1 MVLLRLSTLAL
12 LSLRVLSALAQED
25 ASPEDAVNPSKSPNL
40 AVKVS
45 TSFPS
50 SEIFGIK
57 LVNGHPTQALLSFT
71 NDEASPINVAFVG
84 GSLWGPDPKT
94 NGATSR
100 IVRNVTSTRYNVEI
114 PAGEKES
121 VSYSF
126 ATELHPQD
134 LRLQLTAVVANEAG
148 TMYTLNAFNETVSV
162 VEPDASLFDVQL
174 IFLYLFLLA
183 IFLGT
188 LYFVYN
194 TWITTLFP
202 QKARAGKG
210 GERAKRSSGG
220 SKKVDPADQV
230 AVVGADGPAVTS
242 GAKAYDESW
251 IPAQHLNR
259 PEARR
264 VKSGARPKSRGK
276 PE

>member
-1 MVLLRLSTLAL
+1 MGLFRFSTVAL
-12 LSLRVLSALAQED
+12 IALQLTSTFAQDQAPLENQPG
-25 ASPEDAVNPSKSPNL
+25 AAKTPNL

-50 SEIFGIK
+50 SEIFGVK
-57 LVNGHPTQALLSFT
+57 LVNGHPTQALLSII
-71 NDEASPINVAFVG
+71 NEEPKPVNVAFIG

-94 NGATSR
+94 NGESQR
-100 IVRNVTSTRYNVEI
+100 IVRNLTSTRFNVQI

-134 LRLQLTAVVANEAG
+134 LRLLLVAVLSSADG
-148 TMYTLNAFNETVSV
+148 TMYSFNAFNETISI
-162 VEPDASLFDVQL
+162 VEPDASFFDMQL

-188 LYFVYN
+188 LYFVYK

-202 QKARAGKG
+202 QKARGGKG
-210 GERAKRSSGG
+210 GERARKSLGG
-220 SKKVDPADQV
+220 KKIDPADQV
-230 AVVGADGPAVTS
+230 AVTGADGPAVTS

-251 IPAQHLNR
+251 IPAHHLQR
-259 PEARR
+259 PEAKR
-264 VKSGARPKSRGK
+264 VKSAARPKSRGK
-276 PE
+276 PEA